1 MYTGSSSHSVAQG
14 ILASGTLTINQSST
28 MQLKV
33 EMHGGIYQYSDN
45 INTTYTWNLDEIPRY
60 ANLTSLS
67 VKSKT
72 CNSIT
77 LKFTTDK
84 TARIFA
90 RFTNGGDSTGWLNNG
105 GCFVDNTTGGEF
117 TIYYRNR
124 ANSNRLE
131 PNKSY
136 TIEVLCRSTISS
148 LDTTKSISVSTY
160 DIAKLVS
167 VPNVNIGSAQTITW
181 NNPSGANVSLKLCK
195 TDNSQIIGYGAV
207 TGTSKSITPTANT
220 IYNLTPNSN
229 SYKARYIITTTV
241 NSTSYTNYKDF
252 TFTVTNSN
260 PTFSNFTYQDTNT
273 TITNLTGNNQILVK
287 GYSNPK
293 VFITTA
299 NKATA
304 KNSATM
310 KNYKVVQRKQK
321 CNSRLF

>member
-1 MYTGSSSHSVAQG
+1 VYG
-14 ILASGTLTINQSST
+14 ILKSGTLTINQNT
-28 MQLKV
+28 TTQLKV

-67 VKSKT
+67 IKCKT

-84 TARIFA
+84 TSRIYA
-90 RFTNGGDSTGWLNNG
+90 RFTRGGDSTEWLNDGNP
-105 GCFVDNTTGGEF
+105 FVDNTTGGEF

-124 ANSNRLE
+124 GNSNRLE
-131 PNKSY
+131 PNKTY
-136 TIEVLCRSTISS
+136 TIEVLCRSKISG
-148 LDTTKSISVSTY
+148 LDTSKSISVTTY

-167 VPNVNIGSAQTITW
+167 VPNVNIGSSQTITW

-195 TDNSQIIGYGAV
+195 TDNSQIIDYEAV
-207 TGTSKSITPTANT
+207 AGTSKSVTPTAST
-220 IYNLTPNSN
+220 IYALTPNSN
-229 SYKARYIITTTV
+229 TCKARYIITTTV
-241 NSTSYTNYKDF
+241 NNTNYTNYKDF

-260 PTFSNFTYQDTNT
+260 PVFSNFTYQDTNT

-293 VFITTA
+293 VLISTA

-304 KNSATM
+304 RNSATM
-310 KNYKVVQRKQK
+310 KTYKVVQRK
-321 CNSRLF
+321 